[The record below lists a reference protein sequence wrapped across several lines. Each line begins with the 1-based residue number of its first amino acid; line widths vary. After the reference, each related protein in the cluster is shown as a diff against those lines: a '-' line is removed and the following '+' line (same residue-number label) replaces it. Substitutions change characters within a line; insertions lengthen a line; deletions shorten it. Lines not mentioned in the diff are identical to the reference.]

1 MNAIFFL
8 CMQLLLLLDSVI
20 PIFLFKKKIHKISHI
35 SQPSKTFIVHMDE
48 PGYWNREE
56 KKTYP
61 PILMCTCSVY
71 LHMYVHMYVGTCVLV
86 FLIQFLLLLLL
97 RPHRILHT
105 HCITVGCW
113 PGLSDGLA
121 DRHYVSSSAP
131 GGRPLRQWV
140 IVSKTNPTIL
150 GWTDTKRH
158 VCPSVSHYVCVCA
171 CEWIWLHQLV
181 YIFLRRWCQSIKSEC
196 SFPIFKCSCIPTKI
210 K

>member
-1 MNAIFFL
+1 MQFFL
-8 CMQLLLLLDSVI
+8 LWLQLLLLLLDAVI
-20 PIFLFKKKIHKISHI
+20 PIFLFKKNTQNLTHIPTIQNIHRPYGWTWVLESRRK
-35 SQPSKTFIVHMDE
+35 
-48 PGYWNREE
+48 

-158 VCPSVSHYVCVCA
+158 VCPSVSHYVCVCVCVWMNLA
-171 CEWIWLHQLV
+171 PSV
-181 YIFLRRWCQSIKSEC
+181 SIH
-196 SFPIFKCSCIPTKI
+196 FSCRDDVRA
-210 K
+210 